1 MTTII
6 NKMSEED
13 VWKALESVKDP
24 EIPII
29 SVTEMGIVRQVE
41 VSNEGVRVAMTPT
54 FSGCPAIHVMKT
66 DIETRLRE
74 VGFEN
79 VEVRTVL
86 SPPWSTDW
94 MTDEAKAKL
103 KAFGVAPPAPGGGSV
118 GNVTFFAP
126 VSCPYCDSSDTSVK
140 NTFGP
145 TLCKSIYYCHGCE
158 QPFESFKTL

>member
-1 MTTII
+1 
-6 NKMSEED
+6 MSEQD
-13 VWKALESVKDP
+13 VWEALESVKDP

-29 SVTEMGIVRQVE
+29 SVTEMGIVREVE
-41 VSNEGVRVAMTPT
+41 VLGDGVKVAMTPT

-79 VEVRTVL
+79 IEVKTVL

-126 VSCPYCDSSDTSVK
+126 VACPYCDSMDTSVK

-145 TLCKSIYYCHGCE
+145 TLCKSIYYCNACNE
-158 QPFESFKTL
+158 PFESFKTL

>member
-1 MTTII
+1 
-6 NKMSEED
+6 MSEQD

-29 SVTEMGIVRQVE
+29 SVTEMGIVREVE
-41 VSNEGVRVAMTPT
+41 VSNEGVKVAMTPT

-66 DIETRLRE
+66 DIEARLRE

-79 VEVRTVL
+79 VEVKTVL

-103 KAFGVAPPAPGGGSV
+103 KAFGIAPPAPQGGV
-118 GNVTFFAP
+118 GNVTFFVP
-126 VSCPYCDSSDTSVK
+126 VSCPYCDSRDTSVK

-145 TLCKSIYYCHGCE
+145 TLCKSIYYCNACS